1 MLTLFYAPR
10 TRSNRPRW
18 ALEELGVPYELE
30 RIDMAAGQH
39 RSQDY
44 LEIHPLGLVPA
55 LMDDDVVIIESA
67 AICMYLADK
76 FPEKGLAPPQG
87 QRGLYYQWC
96 LYTVVTLEDPLV
108 EIFTQTVR
116 LPPEQRSLMAEMNA
130 RERANAAIFPI
141 ERLLAGQEYALESGF
156 SMVDVLMAGV
166 LWFGENVGALYNRP
180 ACQAYVRKC
189 RARPAYLRAIAD

>member
-18 ALEELGVPYELE
+18 ALEELGVPYELV
-30 RIDMAAGQH
+30 RLDMAEGEH
-39 RSQDY
+39 RSPEY

-55 LMDDDVVIIESA
+55 LQDGDRTIIESA
-67 AICMYLADK
+67 AICMYLADR
-76 FPEKGLAPPQG
+76 FPEKGLAPPPVL
-87 QRGLYYQWC
+87 RGIYHQWC
-96 LYTVVTLEDPLV
+96 IYTVVTLEEPLV
-108 EIFTQTVR
+108 QIFTQTVR

-130 RERANAAIFPI
+130 RERASAAIFPL
-141 ERLLAGQEYALESGF
+141 ERMLSGQEYALASGF
-156 SMVDVLMAGV
+156 SMVDILLAGV

-189 RARPAYLRAIAD
+189 RSRPAYARAIAD